1 MKRELVDKRKKLL
14 TRLTRNEYHAYRQ
27 FVEKIY
33 LENYE
38 LKILMARKF
47 SNLFISLLELA
58 MEENGGRARHIYEEK
73 YGTREKEPVI
83 ISNRALAFMKPKI
96 VSGEIKRIL
105 LADDIIIHGR
115 TLNKVYEQLK
125 SWFEEAG
132 IQDYTIEVYAYAESR
147 EGLLDVP
154 ALENRHT
161 EIVCSQAE
169 WHNISNQIVDI
180 FYLMGQPYT
189 SYVPNYRVQEDS
201 DAGRKIHKF
210 LIENGETLAHIM
222 NPDMEM
228 RRVQSYM
235 YLEKAPFDLSLACT
249 VRIYHYRDIG
259 EFLIVPM
266 VTFKPMTQSQVENYM
281 GYLREWMDAEFADK
295 CALLLAEKC
304 EECYRC
310 VIYGVSALWGWKFAA
325 EQLQLNSE
333 EVCYDQREER
343 YNFSQP
349 FLDKAG
355 FEQDVKRTL
364 DLLSQEKSPDGSEVC
379 RLLTHITNNDAGIK
393 ELNSILDEVIE
404 QNLDRSEHDARNW
417 ISDDNQNEVLQ
428 AVMGKFLVEN
438 GCVDEERC
446 RNSELERNAGMPLY
460 SLIHKL
466 LEKFRSEM
474 SIFASILYAID
485 FGKGSIVAKKYGNYY
500 VSFIHAG
507 EQNYKYYE
515 NHYFPFLYGLYRLE
529 TASIHMGISAVE
541 KKKNEFI
548 NEYLQYWKQEQLYY
562 LDTDINYIREISVE
576 TEYDKVLLYDLLDY
590 TQNPH
595 LQHAIKLVQQKIM
608 EL

>member
-14 TRLTRNEYHAYRQ
+14 TRLTRNEYNAYRQ

-33 LENYE
+33 LEDYE

-58 MEENGGRARHIYEEK
+58 MEENGGRVRHIYEEK
-73 YGTREKEPVI
+73 YGTRGKEPII
-83 ISNRALAFMKPKI
+83 ISNRALAFMKPEI

-105 LADDIIIHGR
+105 LADDIVIHGR
-115 TLNKVYEQLK
+115 TLNKVYEQLRT
-125 SWFEEAG
+125 WFKDAG
-132 IQDYTIEVYAYAESR
+132 IQDYTIEVYAYAESG
-147 EGLLDVP
+147 EGLLNVP

-161 EIVCSQAE
+161 EIVCTQAE

-189 SYVPNYRVQEDS
+189 SYVPNYRVREDS
-201 DAGRKIHKF
+201 HAGRKIHKF
-210 LIENGETLAHIM
+210 LIDNGKALAHIM

-228 RRVQSYM
+228 RHVQSYM
-235 YLEKAPFDLSLACT
+235 YLEKDPSGFSVAGT
-249 VRIYHYRDIG
+249 VRIYRYSDIG

-281 GYLREWMDAEFADK
+281 GHLREWMDAEFAEK
-295 CALLLAEKC
+295 CDLLLAEKC

-310 VIYGVSALWGWKFAA
+310 VIYGVSALWGWKFAT
-325 EQLQLNSE
+325 EQLHLNLE
-333 EVCYDQREER
+333 EVCYEQREEH
-343 YNFSQP
+343 YNFSQH
-349 FLDKAG
+349 FLGKAG
-355 FEQDVKRTL
+355 SEQAVKRTL
-364 DLLSQEKSPDGSEVC
+364 DLLSHEKRPDETEVYNP
-379 RLLTHITNNDAGIK
+379 LNHIIENDAGIK
-393 ELNSILDEVIE
+393 ELNGILDDVIE
-404 QNLDRSEHDARNW
+404 QNLDRSEHAAGNW
-417 ISDDNQNEVLQ
+417 VSGDRQKEVLQ
-428 AVMGKFLVEN
+428 AVMGKFFVEN
-438 GCVDEERC
+438 GRLDEERC
-446 RNSELERNAGMPLY
+446 KNLELERNAGIPLY

-466 LEKFRSEM
+466 LEKFQSEK

-515 NHYFPFLYGLYRLE
+515 NHYFPFLYGLYSLE
-529 TASIHMGISAVE
+529 TAGLHKGISTVE
-541 KKKNEFI
+541 KKKSEFI

-562 LDTDINYIREISVE
+562 LETDINYIKEISVG
-576 TEYDKVLLYDLLDY
+576 TEYDKVILYDLLDY

-595 LQHAIKLVQQKIM
+595 LQHAIKLVRQKVM